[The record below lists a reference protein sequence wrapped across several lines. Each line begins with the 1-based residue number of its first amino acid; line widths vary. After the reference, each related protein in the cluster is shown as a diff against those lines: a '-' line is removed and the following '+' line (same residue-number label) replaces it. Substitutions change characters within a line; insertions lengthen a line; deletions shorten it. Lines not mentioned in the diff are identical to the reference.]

1 MLDSLFSYR
10 FLDYI
15 FTHSFFGLCAWDLP
29 ALIVLIAMITV
40 FAVHRHNMNKRE
52 KDFEKELAD
61 RLENGTVSTAAASNA
76 EGKAKLK
83 MVR

>member
-29 ALIVLIAMITV
+29 ALIVLIAMITI
-40 FAVHRHNMNKRE
+40 FAVHRHNMKKRE

-61 RLENGTVSTAAASNA
+61 RLENEPVSTAETDKAA
-76 EGKAKLK
+76 GLR
-83 MVR
+83 VVQ